1 MTAII
6 VIIIIWTQ
14 FCFHEKFQNVLA
26 IEKMLGLLELKRR
39 IGEWLQFCKL
49 IVQTSGHRCWWLS
62 RRWLCGS
69 RKRGEDRVQFTRVF
83 SELIDERM
91 ESRCP
96 LRSHGIYT
104 QQRQNKTSPISTCRG
119 ATQQQHYIFSPT
131 TTCTWS
137 THNNDRTKHH
147 PYLHV
152 EDLHIW
158 TTQYNFIY
166 T

>member
-6 VIIIIWTQ
+6 VIIIIIWTQ

-69 RKRGEDRVQFTRVF
+69 RKRGEDRVQFTRIF
-83 SELIDERM
+83 SELVDKRM

-96 LRSHGIYT
+96 AKVTRDLHTTPIEQNVTHIYMYRSYTTATLYIFTHNYLYMIYT
-104 QQRQNKTSPISTCRG
+104 QQRQNKTSPISTCRR
-119 ATQQQHYIFSPT
+119 
-131 TTCTWS
+131 S
-137 THNNDRTKHH
+137 THMNNT
-147 PYLHV
+147 
-152 EDLHIW
+152 I
-158 TTQYNFIY
+158 
-166 T
+166 